1 SWGEFTRML
10 EYKCEWRGKHLVKV
24 DRLYPSSKLCSNC
37 GYKHDDL
44 QLSDREWTCPDC
56 GMHHDRDENAAT
68 NLDGEGKR
76 VLIEEPNI
84 KIITSSTVGTTG
96 SHASGDRVRPEP
108 LDAPSTTGTA
118 VVDEGRIH
126 AL

>member
-1 SWGEFTRML
+1 
-10 EYKCEWRGKHLVKV
+10 
-24 DRLYPSSKLCSNC
+24 SKLCSNC

-44 QLSDREWTCPDC
+44 KLPDRDWTCAEC
-56 GMHHDRDENAAT
+56 GMHHERDVNAAT

-76 VLIEEPNI
+76 ILREERNVTII
-84 KIITSSTVGTTG
+84 KSSTVGTTG
-96 SHASGDRVRPEP
+96 SHASGDRARPEP
-108 LDAPSTTGTA
+108 LDASSTTGTA